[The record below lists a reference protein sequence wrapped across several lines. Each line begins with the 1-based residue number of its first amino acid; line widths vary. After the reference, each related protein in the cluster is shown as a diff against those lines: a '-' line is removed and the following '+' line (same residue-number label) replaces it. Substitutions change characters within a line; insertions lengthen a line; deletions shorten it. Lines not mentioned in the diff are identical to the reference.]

1 MSSMVQLPTPGYQTP
16 HGGQQQKQTVDA
28 YGDHDSV
35 GSVNAEILQQNVI
48 CRYCTDTT
56 GLVMSILFFIH
67 ERISCVWMVWNSN
80 I

>member
-1 MSSMVQLPTPGYQTP
+1 MVQLPTPGYQTP

-56 GLVMSILFFIH
+56 GLVMSIYFSYTNGFP
-67 ERISCVWMVWNSN
+67 CVWMVWNSN